1 MEMQHIGTIVK
12 AANAAQSLS
21 SIISGYGKITE
32 QEKTKRRQIT
42 ASEKM
47 QCFDTVASS
56 YTEYQIISEQEK
68 TKRREIEAWEKETIT
83 KINAQQQLLMEYLER
98 SFDERT
104 ENFRSLFAVVDSAIA
119 CGDNEQLS
127 LALNS
132 ITEIAQSSPFKE
144 LANISSVRA
153 ALDDPN
159 HVWTI

>member
-1 MEMQHIGTIVK
+1 
-12 AANAAQSLS
+12 
-21 SIISGYGKITE
+21 
-32 QEKTKRRQIT
+32 
-42 ASEKM
+42 
-47 QCFDTVASS
+47 
-56 YTEYQIISEQEK
+56 
-68 TKRREIEAWEKETIT
+68 
-83 KINAQQQLLMEYLER
+83 MEYLER
-98 SFDERT
+98 SFDERA

-132 ITEIAQSSPFKE
+132 ITEIAKSSPFKE